1 MIKLNYDDL
10 SEMRIL
16 MVKGGLAMAISNEED
31 SLVSRI
37 ISENSISKSSL
48 TIRERELARK
58 LVSRGVLISMLY
70 ENEIIYRF
78 NDLEDVWRV

>member
-1 MIKLNYDDL
+1 
-10 SEMRIL
+10 